1 MELNANIEFLQSKEE
16 SNIKDR
22 LNSSIDKCTAI
33 RGAVAFWSIRPEYF
47 AKLPEKLANPKSYI
61 CVDIHAPT
69 DIDDLAEFV
78 KKNANIYLFMY
89 RKDKEKF
96 PLLHTKF
103 LIFDLCNEQVEI
115 WLGSQNFTYS
125 ALEGKNIES
134 TTIITTSKESELYN
148 KLDEYLEFIKTTCE
162 EIGTKLY
169 TEIDKKFNS
178 DYIDFY
184 KKLQG
189 SFDFEEKTHK
199 VLDVLCLDKKDFTT
213 KDKYILI
220 TIYDDEKKLSLQVQE
235 KLLIRILDI
244 LDSEVIYASDVLS
257 VAEIYPKNESGE
269 HPKLYASHKNEHEI
283 SGYIVSKNK
292 TIAVFK
298 KNEPTEEKNKFQ
310 IELVIKIGDEFKG
323 ELTLSNKV
331 DFWKKDK
338 KNEQNLLYLKLKES
352 EDIYIPKSPDEI
364 SKESKYP
371 FDKLKLLDS
380 DNRKKSIEKFLNGEN
395 TNDIMELIG
404 KQTIIRKMVSV
415 NNEVDNKEKNN
426 KEKQV
431 NSIQSNLP
439 F

>member
-1 MELNANIEFLQSKEE
+1 
-16 SNIKDR
+16 
-22 LNSSIDKCTAI
+22 
-33 RGAVAFWSIRPEYF
+33 
-47 AKLPEKLANPKSYI
+47 
-61 CVDIHAPT
+61 
-69 DIDDLAEFV
+69 
-78 KKNANIYLFMY
+78 MY

-115 WLGSQNFTYS
+115 WLGSQNFTYN

-162 EIGTKLY
+162 EIGTNLY
-169 TEIDKKFNS
+169 TEIGKKFNS

-199 VLDVLCLDKKDFTT
+199 VLDVLCLNKEEFTT

-220 TIYDDEKKLSLQVQE
+220 TIYDDEKIPKEDS
-235 KLLIRILDI
+235 LLIRLLDTHNM
-244 LDSEVIYASDVLS
+244 EVIHNSTILVIGKDT
-257 VAEIYPKNESGE
+257 YPANPANEGE
-269 HPKLYASHKNEHEI
+269 HVTEYINSEKIRQEI
-283 SGYIVSKNK
+283 DGYIVSENK
-292 TIAVFK
+292 SIAIFK
-298 KNEPTEEKNKFQ
+298 KEKPTKIEKKFR
-310 IELVIKIGDEFKG
+310 EFLIKIGDEFKG

-331 DFWKKDK
+331 DFWKKAE
-338 KNEQNLLYLKLKES
+338 KNKQNLPYLKLKES

-371 FDKLKLLDS
+371 FDKLKLLDN
-380 DNRKKSIEKFLNGEN
+380 DNRKNSIEKFLNGEN

-415 NNEVDNKEKNN
+415 NNEVDNKEKNK

-431 NSIQSNLP
+431 DSIQRAICFSKVGRGKA
-439 F
+439 